1 MAVGYWQS
9 NREGAKYTGP
19 TDKCGEKNHKLK
31 KTCEFWKIIFK
42 ADEQELDRTT
52 ALLLKVWT
60 LD

>member
-1 MAVGYWQS
+1 MAVGYRQS
-9 NREGAKYTGP
+9 NREGAKYMGP
-19 TDKCGEKNHKLK
+19 TDKCGSKNHKL

-60 LD
+60 LE